1 MEEENKI
8 KVYVKIDNN
17 SNITAVNSGI
27 FFSDLTDWIEIDEGA
42 GDKYAHTQ
50 GNYFEKP
57 LIDDNSCHNY
67 KYENNS
73 VRETT
78 NVEKELEKN
87 SFSIPVDEE
96 TKMMKLLLDQEI
108 RLSLLELGVK

>member
-1 MEEENKI
+1 MDENKI
-8 KVYVKIDNN
+8 KVYIKIDNN

-27 FFSDLTDWIEIDEGA
+27 FISDLMSWIEIDEGN
-42 GDKYAHTQ
+42 GDKYAHAQ
-50 GNYFEKP
+50 GNYFKKP
-57 LIDDNSCHNY
+57 LINDNGCHNY

-78 NVEKELEKN
+78 DVEKELEKN
-87 SFSIPVDEE
+87 SFSVPVDEE
-96 TKMMKLLLDQEI
+96 TEMMKLLLDQEI